1 MRVDSIP
8 ALMRWGAQPLSS
20 VCHSSSW
27 WSLCSRDS
35 FSTIPKLLIPHLYSP
50 WYCQQSGKE
59 LLFTFTF
66 SAQGTTKSFLTQ
78 FRGKAQLPFSTRTS
92 STSCTRN
99 TSCNYFNLDTYE
111 LVGTEV
117 LTLSLFQYNLLI
129 VALFKC
135 YRHFHMSHI
144 VESLWNPILAWMGEA
159 IFNAQLYAYN
169 IITLELTNQSDKNSN
184 SCKVIRAAFYLHN
197 PSKTKSCCIMR

>member
-8 ALMRWGAQPLSS
+8 ALMRLGAPPLSS
-20 VCHSSSW
+20 ACHSSSW

-35 FSTIPKLLIPHLYSP
+35 SSTIPKLLIPHLYSP

-78 FRGKAQLPFSTRTS
+78 FRGKAQLLFSTRTS
-92 STSCTRN
+92 RTSAPLA
-99 TSCNYFNLDTYE
+99 TSIWIYMSW
-111 LVGTEV
+111 LVQKFWL

-129 VALFKC
+129 VALFTC

-184 SCKVIRAAFYLHN
+184 
-197 PSKTKSCCIMR
+197 

>member
-20 VCHSSSW
+20 ACHSSSW
-27 WSLCSRDS
+27 WSRCSRDS
-35 FSTIPKLLIPHLYSP
+35 SSTIPKLLIPHLYSP

-78 FRGKAQLPFSTRTS
+78 FRGKAQLLFSTRTS

-99 TSCNYFNLDTYE
+99 TSCNFNLDIYE
-111 LVGTEV
+111 LVGTETEV

-129 VALFKC
+129 VAFLSVTDIFIC
-135 YRHFHMSHI
+135 HI
-144 VESLWNPILAWMGEA
+144 LWNHCG
-159 IFNAQLYAYN
+159 
-169 IITLELTNQSDKNSN
+169 
-184 SCKVIRAAFYLHN
+184 IRY
-197 PSKTKSCCIMR
+197 